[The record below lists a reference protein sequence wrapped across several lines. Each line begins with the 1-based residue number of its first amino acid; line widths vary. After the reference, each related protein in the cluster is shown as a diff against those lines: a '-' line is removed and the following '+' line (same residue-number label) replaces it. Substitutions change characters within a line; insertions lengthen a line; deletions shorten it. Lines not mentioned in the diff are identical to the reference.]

1 MLGLVKV
8 SQGKWGSCS
17 SMVVTNH
24 TDDIFLNFFFLFCYF
39 SVTNV
44 VSSCNFVGQL
54 YSEILLLM
62 QGIGAENEIS
72 FVSVSFIGLSINHFL
87 GLATV

>member
-1 MLGLVKV
+1 
-8 SQGKWGSCS
+8 
-17 SMVVTNH
+17 MVVTNH
-24 TDDIFLNFFFLFCYF
+24 TDDIFLKLFFFFFEIFCYF
-39 SVTNV
+39 TVTNV

-62 QGIGAENEIS
+62 QGTGAENEIS
-72 FVSVSFIGLSINHFL
+72 FVTMSFIGLSINHYL

>member
-1 MLGLVKV
+1 
-8 SQGKWGSCS
+8 
-17 SMVVTNH
+17 MVVTNH
-24 TDDIFLNFFFLFCYF
+24 ADDIFLKLFFFFFEIFCYF
-39 SVTNV
+39 TVTNV

-72 FVSVSFIGLSINHFL
+72 FVTMSFIGLSINHYL

>member
-1 MLGLVKV
+1 
-8 SQGKWGSCS
+8 
-17 SMVVTNH
+17 MVVTNH
-24 TDDIFLNFFFLFCYF
+24 TDDIFLKLFFFFFEIFCYF
-39 SVTNV
+39 TVTNV

-72 FVSVSFIGLSINHFL
+72 FVTMSFIGLSINHYL

>member
-1 MLGLVKV
+1 
-8 SQGKWGSCS
+8 
-17 SMVVTNH
+17 MVVTNH
-24 TDDIFLNFFFLFCYF
+24 TDDIFLKLFFFFFEIFCYF
-39 SVTNV
+39 TVTNV

-54 YSEILLLM
+54 NSEILLLM

-72 FVSVSFIGLSINHFL
+72 FVTMSFIGLSINHYL

>member
-1 MLGLVKV
+1 
-8 SQGKWGSCS
+8 
-17 SMVVTNH
+17 MVVTNQ
-24 TDDIFLNFFFLFCYF
+24 TDDIFLKLFFFFFEIFCYF
-39 SVTNV
+39 TVTNV

-72 FVSVSFIGLSINHFL
+72 FVTMSFIGLSINHYL